1 MSSDTSSG
9 SGTYTFTKD
18 STILDRDSVINK
30 LIDDYDIK
38 KGTQSDIAKAKAK
51 RKSTASVSFIFIAE
65 AITLFAVMLVIFLEL
80 EIYKLSWYSVVT
92 IIGLYG
98 TLLLFN
104 VITFIS
110 IRSPEE
116 LNMPRLTIET
126 SKMFPIVIVV
136 VGLLFAVPRL
146 ILVFENTIGYG
157 WLSVVKKSELTD
169 TMNTLKSSLFQKPEF
184 SGLVMPFG
192 WLITTFNVNNFDE
205 VINQIPIRPLVAE
218 KLDRDIPVAK
228 KLDGV
233 KELYGGG
240 EEKEEEEQVIDF
252 YLPKDADFED
262 FKAKIKK
269 LVEMK
274 RKIGH
279 FAWIYMAMITASL
292 FATLETIK

>member
-98 TLLLFN
+98 TLLAFN
-104 VITFIS
+104 VLTFIS
-110 IRSPEE
+110 IRTPDE

-136 VGLLFAVPRL
+136 FVLLFAVPQL
-146 ILVFENTIGYG
+146 ILVFENTVGYG
-157 WLSVVKKSELTD
+157 WLSFVKKSSLTD

-192 WLITTFNVNNFDE
+192 WLITTFNVNNFNE
-205 VINQIPIRPLVAE
+205 VINQIPRRPLVAANPDVAE
-218 KLDRDIPVAK
+218 KL
-228 KLDGV
+228 GV

-240 EEKEEEEQVIDF
+240 EEKKEEEQVIDF
-252 YLPKDADFED
+252 YLPNEINIDD